1 MVGVKSRHPLAKGQG
16 ADKWAPQRDSYTATV
31 PASIPEFRARVRS
44 ITNLSGTMRLLT
56 GHLTD
61 RTACRLIPKTSTDPL
76 GSEFHGIRIPLHHGA
91 TLDAEVAEQGGSGG
105 SVAEDGIF
113 NHRLA

>member
-1 MVGVKSRHPLAKGQG
+1 VGLRNGIATP
-16 ADKWAPQRDSYTATV
+16 ATV
-31 PASIPEFRARVRS
+31 RASIPEFRARVRVRS
-44 ITNLSGTMRLLT
+44 ITNRSGTMRLLT
-56 GHLTD
+56 GHLWPSYRSDSPSPDPKKVD
-61 RTACRLIPKTSTDPL
+61 RSL

-113 NHRLA
+113 HHRLA